1 MGERYREYLKILK
14 KDRYRVCFSC
24 IIIKA
29 VKISDHQNLFKG
41 VLTVEHITIIESKNH
56 VGEEVEIGAWV
67 ANKRS
72 SGKIAFL
79 QLRDGS
85 GFFQGIVVK
94 SEVEEEVFQLAKSL
108 NQETS
113 ILLTGVIQEDARSK
127 FGYEIAVKSIKV
139 IGESH
144 DYPIY
149 EEEIEILS
157 LSSEY
162 LCFHII

>member
-1 MGERYREYLKILK
+1 MK
-14 KDRYRVCFSC
+14 
-24 IIIKA
+24 
-29 VKISDHQNLFKG
+29 Q
-41 VLTVEHITIIESKNH
+41 ITIVESKNH

-113 ILLTGVIQEDARSK
+113 ILLTGIIQEDSRSK
-127 FGYEIAVKSIKV
+127 FGYEIAVK
-139 IGESH
+139 
-144 DYPIY
+144 
-149 EEEIEILS
+149 
-157 LSSEY
+157 
-162 LCFHII
+162 